1 MNTSEISPNILLD
14 ISMSV
19 NWHLDGELIVLR
31 TDQITD
37 NYSLLIHDKV
47 YIKYSFLYFF
57 FPFN

>member
-1 MNTSEISPNILLD
+1 MNTSEISPSILLD

-47 YIKYSFLYFF
+47 YIK
-57 FPFN
+57 

>member
-1 MNTSEISPNILLD
+1 
-14 ISMSV
+14 MSV
-19 NWHLDGELIVLR
+19 NWHLAGELIVLR

-57 FPFN
+57 FSF